1 MRVVPALILLPC
13 LATAFLAGCGD
24 SHRQTYYPVDE
35 APRSVAGPW
44 TTRLLFVR
52 KTPRELV
59 LQIRVENT
67 GDAPLVLPGG
77 ARVFRLQIADQILP
91 ADTLERT
98 SWTLWGGTIA
108 REDDRIRGGD
118 LTVDGHSAR
127 EFELR
132 FTFPAQ
138 LPGDDLPWILSAPGR
153 SVDGRGEFLLAI
165 NWPVAVP
172 PPAFRSPGVTGTTWR
187 K

>member
-1 MRVVPALILLPC
+1 MRVVPALLVLPC
-13 LATAFLAGCGD
+13 LAAAFLAGCGD
-24 SHRQTYYPVDE
+24 SHRQSYYPLDE
-35 APRSVAGPW
+35 APKSVAGPW

-59 LQIRVENT
+59 LQVRVENT
-67 GDAPLVLPGG
+67 GDTPLVLPGG
-77 ARVFRLQIADQILP
+77 ARVFRLRIADQVLP

-98 SWTLWGGTIA
+98 SWTLWGGTVP
-108 REDDRIRGGD
+108 REDDRIRNGD
-118 LTVDGHSAR
+118 LTVEGRAAR

-132 FTFPAQ
+132 WTFPNL
-138 LPGDDLPWILSAPGR
+138 LPGDDLPWILSAPIR
-153 SVDGRGEFLLAI
+153 SADGGQDLLLAI

-172 PPAFRSPGVTGTTWR
+172 RPLFRSPGASPKNWR